1 VYLHARRIKTNTPW
15 LCYTI
20 HHWSII
26 IKCFRRWEIDCCCYD
41 KVCNVS
47 SGLTNRWTCFMLSL

>member
-1 VYLHARRIKTNTPW
+1 VYLHARRITTNTPW

-26 IKCFRRWEIDCCCYD
+26 IKCFRRWKIECCCYD
-41 KVCNVS
+41 KVCMFHLVWQ
-47 SGLTNRWTCFMLSL
+47 TDAFV